1 MSKLAKGLI
10 ALICSLFVLSG
21 CGGMLASKNNESIK
35 KLNIGDTKETVISV
49 MGQPK
54 SRETFKGKEYWLYRT
69 TGFASEEQ
77 DLYTPFVFENG
88 KLLGWGK
95 MYWSDIRLPP
105 APPAPIG
112 GGGGTLVIP
121 ANLYNKPDMTP
132 FMTNPSSG
140 VVRGNTQPFQQ
151 SPPPQP
157 IQNPSVNCTP
167 NGMGGFRC
175 Q

>member
-1 MSKLAKGLI
+1 M
-10 ALICSLFVLSG
+10 ALVCILSTLNG
-21 CGGMLASKNNESIK
+21 CGGGLAARNNTSMM
-35 KLNIGDTKETVISV
+35 KLSIGDPKETVVSI

-95 MYWSDIRLPP
+95 IYWNDIRLPQ
-105 APPAPIG
+105 APSASSSG
-112 GGGGTLVIP
+112 SGGTLVIP
-121 ANLYNKPDMTP
+121 ANLYNQPNMTP

-151 SPPPQP
+151 SPPQQP
-157 IQNPSVNCTP
+157 IQNPSVNCSP
-167 NGMGGFRC
+167 NGMGGFKC